1 MPTRSQSSSSV
12 SSPSRAGSV
21 SDATTPR
28 LLTMTVMLSQSAAWL
43 KHSSTTTFVR
53 RGARARPPAP
63 STRSSPIDLVV
74 GLIDELRTRNPN
86 LDTNRIDDVVLGVVS
101 PVADQGGDIAKT
113 AALAAG
119 LPETT
124 AGVQL
129 NRFCASGLEAVNQAA
144 SRVRGGFEDL
154 ILAGGVE
161 SMSRV
166 PMGSD
171 GGAWASDPATALK
184 TGFVPQ
190 GIGADLIATL
200 EGWSRDDVDA
210 YAAESNHRAAKAW
223 ANGYFASSVIPVK
236 DLNGVTILDHDELIR
251 PDTTPEGL
259 AGLKPS
265 FAQIGADAGFDDVA
279 LEKYHWVEKINHV
292 HHAGNSSGIVD
303 GSALVAIGN
312 EQVGTDLG
320 LTPRARIISAA
331 VSGADPTIMLTGPA
345 PAARKALA
353 KAGPRGRR
361 HRPVRDQRGV
371 RRRRD
376 AVHARHG
383 HHRRDHQRQR
393 RRDRDG
399 PPARRDRRDDP
410 RHPHRRARAA
420 RPAPRP
426 RHALRRRRH
435 GHRHHRRARLSAV
448 NQELLNT

>member
-1 MPTRSQSSSSV
+1 MPEAFVYDHLRTPRGKGKA
-12 SSPSRAGSV
+12 AGSLHEV
-21 SDATTPR
+21 KP
-28 LLTMTVMLSQSAAWL
+28 V
-43 KHSSTTTFVR
+43 
-53 RGARARPPAP
+53 
-63 STRSSPIDLVV
+63 DLVV

-200 EGWSRDDVDA
+200 GGWTRDDVDT

-223 ANGYFASSVIPVK
+223 ANGYFSRSVVPVK
-236 DLNGVTILDHDELIR
+236 DINGVTILDHDELIR

-279 LEKYHWVEKINHV
+279 LEKYHWVERINHV

-303 GSALVAIGN
+303 GSALVAIGT

-320 LTPRARIISAA
+320 LTARARIISAA

-353 KAGPRGRR
+353 KAGLEVGDIDLFEINEAFAAVAMRFM
-361 HRPVRDQRGV
+361 RDMGITDEITNV
-371 RRRRD
+371 NGGAIAMGHPLGATGAMILGTLIDELERRD
-376 AVHARHG
+376 
-383 HHRRDHQRQR
+383 
-393 RRDRDG
+393 
-399 PPARRDRRDDP
+399 
-410 RHPHRRARAA
+410 
-420 RPAPRP
+420 
-426 RHALRRRRH
+426 LRR
-435 GHRHHRRARLSAV
+435 GLATLCVGGGMGIATIV
-448 NQELLNT
+448 ELV